1 MKTDLYTKGILT
13 VIAFLLVLIIY
24 NQKELIAKQEG
35 TNNNLVS
42 IYYKFDKVREILDDI
57 EDNTY

>member
-42 IYYKFDKVREILDDI
+42 IYNKLDKVREIL
-57 EDNTY
+57 EFK

>member
-24 NQKELIAKQEG
+24 NQTELIEIQDKAKYELG
-35 TNNNLVS
+35 S
-42 IYYKFDKVREILDDI
+42 IYNITLPHI
-57 EDNTY
+57 